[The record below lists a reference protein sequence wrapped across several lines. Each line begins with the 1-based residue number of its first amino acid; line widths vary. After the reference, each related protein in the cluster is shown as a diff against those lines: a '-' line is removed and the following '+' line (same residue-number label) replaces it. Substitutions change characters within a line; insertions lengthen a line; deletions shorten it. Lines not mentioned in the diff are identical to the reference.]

1 MTAVTNPRATT
12 DRTRHGAH
20 ETNGLVNGSAYHAE
34 VDYTRRPLTLKEV
47 REAGGRITRLRLLT
61 ERTYGGT
68 FCDVSY
74 IHATLPGGETVPV
87 QNHLNN
93 LTPLRALK
101 GELIKWATREGVSA
115 KGLGLLD
122 EGNWSIQR

>member
-1 MTAVTNPRATT
+1 M
-12 DRTRHGAH
+12 
-20 ETNGLVNGSAYHAE
+20 
-34 VDYTRRPLTLKEV
+34 DYTARPLSLSQVKA
-47 REAGGRITRLRLLT
+47 AGGRITRLRLLT

-68 FCDVSY
+68 LCDVSY
-74 IHATLPGGETVPV
+74 IHATLPSGATVPV
-87 QNHLNN
+87 ANHLNN

-122 EGNWSIQR
+122 EGNWSVQR